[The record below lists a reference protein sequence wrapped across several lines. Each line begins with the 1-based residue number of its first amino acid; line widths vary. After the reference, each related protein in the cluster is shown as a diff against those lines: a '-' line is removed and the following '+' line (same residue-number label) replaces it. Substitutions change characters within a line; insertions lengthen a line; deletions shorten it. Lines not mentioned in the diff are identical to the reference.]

1 MNNSNHSSLFET
13 TLTKHAKV
21 KYPIICG
28 AMYPCSN
35 PELVAAASE
44 GGGIAILQPVS
55 MTYVHGWDLR
65 EGIRYIRTLTKKPI
79 GFNALIEKGS
89 KKYMD
94 RMSSWIDI
102 ALEEGIRFFV
112 TSLGK
117 PGWVCKKVHEVGG
130 VVYHDITNRKWA
142 QKGLDNGVDGLIC
155 VNNRAGGHLGPVSM
169 ESLYDEISDLGLP
182 LICAG
187 GIGSEIELKKAIE
200 IGYQGVQMG
209 TRFIATN
216 ECNTSEDYKNAIIDA
231 NEEDIVMTKRITGVP
246 VSVIKSLHHK
256 EDNSWLIK
264 KLLRSRFKH
273 KARML
278 LNLNSFIRLK
288 YLSKSKS
295 KNIEKKK
302 QYYSAGKSVNTVKN
316 IQSATTIMRGLGA
329 SLQS

>member
-1 MNNSNHSSLFET
+1 M
-13 TLTKHAKV
+13 
-21 KYPIICG
+21 
-28 AMYPCSN
+28 
-35 PELVAAASE
+35 
-44 GGGIAILQPVS
+44 
-55 MTYVHGWDLR
+55 
-65 EGIRYIRTLTKKPI
+65 
-79 GFNALIEKGS
+79 
-89 KKYMD
+89 
-94 RMSSWIDI
+94 
-102 ALEEGIRFFV
+102 
-112 TSLGK
+112 
-117 PGWVCKKVHEVGG
+117 
-130 VVYHDITNRKWA
+130 
-142 QKGLDNGVDGLIC
+142 
-155 VNNRAGGHLGPVSM
+155 
-169 ESLYDEISDLGLP
+169 YDEISDLGLP